1 MKRNKLTALIL
12 IMLFA
17 LSPVAFAFGTVAAS
31 NPSYE
36 ERVVQLVNI
45 ERQKA
50 GLDALYIDSKISD
63 VARVKSK
70 DMADLN
76 YFDHYSPTYGMAN
89 NMLLRFGITYS
100 FWGENIASGQDT
112 PEIVVCEWMNSPTH
126 RANILSQNFTFI
138 GVGYYLDTDGTP
150 FWTQLFTSDEK

>member
-112 PEIVVCEWMNSPTH
+112 PEIVVYEWMNSPTH

>member
-36 ERVVQLVNI
+36 ERVVQLVNL
-45 ERQKA
+45 EREKA

-112 PEIVVCEWMNSPTH
+112 PEIVVLEWMNSPTH

>member
-1 MKRNKLTALIL
+1 MKKNKLTALIL
-12 IMLFA
+12 IVLFA
-17 LSPVAFAFGTVAAS
+17 LSPVAFAFGTVASS

-36 ERVVQLVNI
+36 EKVVQLVNA

-100 FWGENIASGQDT
+100 FWGENIAMGQDT
-112 PEIVVCEWMNSPTH
+112 PEIVVSEWMNSPSH
-126 RANILSQNFTFI
+126 RANILSSNFTFI
-138 GVGYYLDTDGTP
+138 GVGYYVDTDGTP
-150 FWTQLFTSDEK
+150 YWTQLFTSDDK

>member
-1 MKRNKLTALIL
+1 MKKK
-12 IMLFA
+12 
-17 LSPVAFAFGTVAAS
+17 
-31 NPSYE
+31 
-36 ERVVQLVNI
+36 VVQLVNA

-100 FWGENIASGQDT
+100 FWGENIAMGQDT
-112 PEIVVCEWMNSPTH
+112 PEIVVSEWMNSPSH
-126 RANILSQNFTFI
+126 RANILSSNFTFI
-138 GVGYYLDTDGTP
+138 GVGYYVDTDGTP
-150 FWTQLFTSDEK
+150 YWTQLFTSDDK

>member
-112 PEIVVCEWMNSPTH
+112 PEIVVHEWMNSPTH

>member
-45 ERQKA
+45 EREKA

-112 PEIVVCEWMNSPTH
+112 PEIVVHEWMNSPTH

>member
-1 MKRNKLTALIL
+1 MKKNKLTALIL
-12 IMLFA
+12 IVLFA
-17 LSPVAFAFGTVAAS
+17 LSPVAFAFGTVASS

-36 ERVVQLVNI
+36 EKVVQLVNA

-100 FWGENIASGQDT
+100 FWGENIAMGQDT
-112 PEIVVCEWMNSPTH
+112 PEIVVSEWMNSPSH
-126 RANILSQNFTFI
+126 RANILSSNFTFI
-138 GVGYYLDTDGTP
+138 GVGYYVDTDGTP
-150 FWTQLFTSDEK
+150 YWTQLFTSVDK

>member
-112 PEIVVCEWMNSPTH
+112 PEIVVHEWMNSPTH

-150 FWTQLFTSDEK
+150 FWTQLFTSDDK